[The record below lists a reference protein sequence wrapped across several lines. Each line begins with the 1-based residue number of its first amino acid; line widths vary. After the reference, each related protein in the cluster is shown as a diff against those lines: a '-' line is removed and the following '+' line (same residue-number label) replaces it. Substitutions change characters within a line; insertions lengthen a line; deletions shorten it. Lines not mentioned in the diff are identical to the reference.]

1 MSCLLD
7 MRRNKRTNE
16 VISKTS
22 QLSFPF
28 SSANPPECGQAER
41 VGSPHPESIRDEAR
55 ILLKTKKDSGQAGMT
70 NRRLNVGLL
79 IMNF

>member
-41 VGSPHPESIRDEAR
+41 VGSPQRLAEAR